1 MSKNSGEDGLMK
13 ISGSGRSH
21 CAKRLSAAIFILA
34 LAFSVLSI
42 STTMA
47 ASHGDGEAGTK
58 GWVSTDTFRVL
69 NFVALAAALV
79 FILRKPLSQAL
90 GSRIKGIKEQLEDLE
105 IRKAE
110 AEKKLA
116 EYKAK
121 LAQLEKEAEKIIDD
135 YIQQGHDAKARILKE
150 AESSAEK
157 LKAQA
162 RRNIE
167 HEFEQAKLKLQEEIF
182 ETSLQKAEEIIK
194 NKISSDDQDR
204 IVDEYLNKVV
214 AG

>member
-1 MSKNSGEDGLMK
+1 MK
-13 ISGSGRSH
+13 ISGSIRSQG
-21 CAKRLSAAIFILA
+21 AKRFTAAIFVLV
-34 LAFSVLSI
+34 LVFSVMSI
-42 STTMA
+42 SAVMA
-47 ASHGDGEAGTK
+47 SSEGGGGAK
-58 GWVSTDTFRVL
+58 GWIATDTFRVI
-69 NFVALAAALV
+69 NFVVLAVALV

-90 GSRIKGIKEQLEDLE
+90 SSRIKGIKEQLEDLE
-105 IRKAE
+105 ARKAE

-116 EYKAK
+116 EYKEK
-121 LAQLEKEAEKIIDD
+121 LAQLEGEAEKIIDD
-135 YIQQGHDAKARILKE
+135 YIKQGQEAKSRILKE
-150 AESSAEK
+150 AEASAEK

-182 ETSLQKAEEIIK
+182 ATSLQKAEEIIK

-204 IVDEYLNKVV
+204 IVDEYLKKVV